1 MAFEAYEQLQTR
13 SYAVSNGLTTGS
25 RVFVVFDAATPITT
39 PQTVIDNFGG
49 GLIPR
54 RGDFF
59 PDSLVLYAKQYRI
72 EKRAG
77 TDMWELTW
85 EYTSTPPSD
94 KDPMEIGYVEVTL
107 DFSAEFDDRY
117 RLLPSLPTY
126 GTPTTQFDIGGE
138 RMDIVGSPLSSL
150 RYKAEMTV
158 TETVDYATY
167 TSIINPAILV
177 AMGRRNR
184 NVFQG
189 APIGRALYK
198 GASVRRIGME
208 LFSISHSMQIDS
220 DLHLI
225 QVPLKNA
232 NGEVDCKTFSKPY
245 TQAIT
250 VLWNQPF
257 PEFVNFS
264 GISPNWS

>member
-25 RVFVVFDAATPITT
+25 RVFVVFDSASPITT

-107 DFSAEFDDRY
+107 DFSAEFD
-117 RLLPSLPTY
+117 
-126 GTPTTQFDIGGE
+126 
-138 RMDIVGSPLSSL
+138 MDIVGSPLSSL

-177 AMGRRNR
+177 AMGRRNL